1 MQFVRF
7 EIDGSSYYGILEDDK
22 TIIQIN
28 SAPFSEHE
36 RTGATY
42 NIEDVKLLT
51 PCEPTKIFGVGLN
64 FLDHVNELGV
74 AVPKSPANFLKPHN
88 SINNPYDNIVI
99 PRGVERVDYEG
110 ELAIVVGKMIKDA
123 NVAEAAEAIFGV
135 TPFNDLT
142 ERIISYTPNLVT
154 KSKGFDTF
162 SCFGPVL
169 DTDIDWSAVTIR
181 TLLNGKIEQEA
192 NTKDMIFSP
201 AEILAYLSIGTT
213 FYPGDIITTGT
224 PEHVL
229 EIKDGDTVEVQIEGI
244 NINLKNP
251 VYDMRKH

>member
-1 MQFVRF
+1 MQYVRF
-7 EIDGSSYYGILEDDK
+7 QKDSRVSYGILENSTTVLQIEGKPYDEYRK
-22 TIIQIN
+22 T
-28 SAPFSEHE
+28 
-36 RTGATY
+36 ATRFAL
-42 NIEDVKLLT
+42 EEVKLLA

-64 FLDHVNELGV
+64 FLNHVNELGL
-74 AVPKSPANFLKPHN
+74 AIPKSPANFLKPHN
-88 SINNPYDNIVI
+88 SINHPFDDIVI

-110 ELAIVVGKMIKDA
+110 ELAIIVGKKTKDA
-123 NVAEAAEAIFGV
+123 TVEEAAEAIFGV

-162 SCFGPVL
+162 SCFGPVV
-169 DTDIDWSAVTIR
+169 DTSVDWTNVIIR
-181 TLLNGKIEQEA
+181 TILNGEIVQEA

-201 AEILAYLSIGTT
+201 AEILSYLSIGTS

-229 EIKDGDTVEVQIEGI
+229 EINEDDIVAVEIEGI
-244 NINLKNP
+244 DIKLKNP
-251 VYDMRKH
+251 VYDLRNH